1 MKIFFLKGIL
11 RAIKLNFIILY
22 IDETV
27 FKLTNNNYY
36 EWRYKDELII
46 GGAENE
52 LKKQLNLILAIDG
65 ENIIHYQFE
74 NNPINKLEFKKF
86 LERIIEK
93 IGENKIKDY
102 LIIYD
107 NAKCHI
113 AKLIKK
119 FVLDKKLKV
128 LINIPYY
135 SIFNGIEYVFL
146 NIKSKIYKML
156 LKNKKELKDQIKS
169 ILNGDKIKETIKKI
183 YLSELNLQLKEI
195 QEMKNLDFNQI
206 YQNI

>member
-1 MKIFFLKGIL
+1 M
-11 RAIKLNFIILY
+11 
-22 IDETV
+22 
-27 FKLTNNNYY
+27 
-36 EWRYKDELII
+36 
-46 GGAENE
+46 
-52 LKKQLNLILAIDG
+52 
-65 ENIIHYQFE
+65 
-74 NNPINKLEFKKF
+74 
-86 LERIIEK
+86 
-93 IGENKIKDY
+93 
-102 LIIYD
+102 IIYD

-128 LINIPYY
+128 LTNIPYY

-156 LKNKKELKDQIKS
+156 LKNKKELKDKIKS

-183 YLSELNLQLKEI
+183 YLSELNLYLKEI

>member
-1 MKIFFLKGIL
+1 M
-11 RAIKLNFIILY
+11 
-22 IDETV
+22 
-27 FKLTNNNYY
+27 
-36 EWRYKDELII
+36 
-46 GGAENE
+46 
-52 LKKQLNLILAIDG
+52 
-65 ENIIHYQFE
+65 
-74 NNPINKLEFKKF
+74 
-86 LERIIEK
+86 
-93 IGENKIKDY
+93 
-102 LIIYD
+102 IIYD

-128 LINIPYY
+128 LTNIPYY

-183 YLSELNLQLKEI
+183 YLSELNLYLKEI

>member
-52 LKKQLNLILAIDG
+52 LKKQLNLIFAIDV

-156 LKNKKELKDQIKS
+156 LKNKKELKDKIKS

-183 YLSELNLQLKEI
+183 YLSELNL
-195 QEMKNLDFNQI
+195 
-206 YQNI
+206 